1 MSVFVYIQIIYKKQ
15 TVVHSLDAD
24 IKQKVVITV
33 AVQPSNTGPELTAY
47 SAVLSPN
54 MVETSSLECFY
65 LYMYS
70 TSSGSLLV

>member
-1 MSVFVYIQIIYKKQ
+1 M
-15 TVVHSLDAD
+15 
-24 IKQKVVITV
+24 TV